1 MNHIGPIIRGILT
14 LLVFGTLGG
23 WFIFRTVK
31 KAEDPALMI
40 VKWVVT
46 AIVMAFLVG
55 FVMPM
60 VAKGDEASAFLGVPL
75 TAVCGLVLA
84 IAWRRNIACL
94 VADPIASLYDGGND
108 APDPHP
114 FYSVARARQKQGR
127 YPEAVAEIRKQLE
140 RFPTDVEGQFF
151 LAEVQAEN
159 LKDLAA
165 AELTIQGF
173 CDQPGHAPQNIT
185 FALYS
190 MADWH
195 LKVGKD
201 RQAAQRWLEKV
212 IEMLPDTEFALGAAQ
227 RVAHL
232 GSTEMLLSPYERK
245 KFIVPEG
252 VHNMGLLKKPPQ
264 PPPLEKDPEALA
276 ADYVAHLQ
284 EHPLDMEVREK
295 LAVIYAEHYKR
306 LDLAAD
312 ELEQM
317 LAQPNQPA
325 RLLVHWLN
333 LLADLQIRAGADYP
347 TVCQTLQR
355 IVDRDPSLAAAEIAR
370 KRLALL
376 KLEIK
381 ANENKAPVKIGTYEQ
396 NIGLKKGPP
405 PGLYG
410 QEGRPG
416 SPPPP

>member
-1 MNHIGPIIRGILT
+1 MNHIGQIIQGIVA
-14 LLVFGTLGG
+14 LLIFGGLAG
-23 WFIFRTVK
+23 WFIFRTIK
-31 KAEDPALMI
+31 NADEPKLMI
-40 VKWVVT
+40 LKWVVT
-46 AIVMAFLVG
+46 ALAVGFLVG

-60 VAKGDEASAFLGVPL
+60 VAKGDEASAFIGIPL

-84 IAWRRNIACL
+84 IAWRRDLACL
-94 VADPIASLYDGGND
+94 VANPIASLYDGGSD

-127 YPEAVAEIRKQLE
+127 YPEAIEEIRKQLG
-140 RFPTDVEGQFF
+140 RFPTDVEGQLL

-165 AELTIQGF
+165 AEETIEGF
-173 CDQPGHAPQNIT
+173 CEQPGHAPQNIT

-195 LKVGKD
+195 LKVGRD
-201 RQAAQRWLEKV
+201 REAAQRWLEKV
-212 IEMLPDTEFALGAAQ
+212 IQMLPDTEYALGAAQ

-232 GSTEMLLSPYERK
+232 STTEMLLSPYERK

-252 VHNMGLLKKPPQ
+252 VRNMGLLRKPP
-264 PPPLEKDPEALA
+264 PPQHLEKDPEALA
-276 ADYVAHLQ
+276 ADYVRHLQ
-284 EHPLDMEVREK
+284 EHPLDMEVRER
-295 LAVIYAEHYKR
+295 LAIIYADHYKR

-317 LAQPNQPA
+317 IAQPNQPG

-333 LLADLQIRAGADYP
+333 LLADLQVRAGADYG
-347 TVCQTLQR
+347 TVRQTLQR
-355 IVDRDPSLAAAEIAR
+355 VIDRDPTMAPAEIAR

-376 KLEIK
+376 KLELK
-381 ANENKAPVKIGTYEQ
+381 ANESKEPVKLGTYEQ

-405 PGLYG
+405 SGLYS
-410 QEGRPG
+410 QAGRTG
-416 SPPPP
+416 SPPRP